1 MSDSLLNLAG
11 ILASLVFMA
20 SAVPM
25 LAKAFRTKDLTS
37 YSRGNL
43 VLANVGNA
51 VYSLYVLSLPFG
63 PIWMLHTFY
72 VISSALMLGWSLRY
86 AARRRPAQPAE
97 SGSAASPVSG
107 SSPAT
112 RAPALASTAT

>member
-43 VLANVGNA
+43 VLSNIGNA
-51 VYSLYVLSLPFG
+51 VYSLYVFSLPFG
-63 PIWMLHTFY
+63 PIWLLHTFY

-86 AARRRPAQPAE
+86 AARPPARPEE
-97 SGSAASPVSG
+97 SGSAPSPAPG
-107 SSPAT
+107 SSQAI
-112 RAPALASTAT
+112 RASALASTVT